1 MSFPSPAAGSRFLPA
16 VTDTVYGAV
25 LDVCILVIVKIIKP
39 DRSIRS
45 CQQME
50 TLPAVTDTV
59 YGSVL

>member
-1 MSFPSPAAGSRFLPA
+1 MKTLPA
-16 VTDTVYGAV
+16 VTDTVCSAV
-25 LDVCILVIVKIIKP
+25 IDACILVIVKIIKP